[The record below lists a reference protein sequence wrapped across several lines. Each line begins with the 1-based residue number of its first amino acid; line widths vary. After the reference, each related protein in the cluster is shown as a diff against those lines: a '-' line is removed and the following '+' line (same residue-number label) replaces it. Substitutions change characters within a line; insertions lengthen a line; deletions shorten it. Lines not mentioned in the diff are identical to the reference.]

1 MNEHKNFNE
10 LHTFPIVETFY
21 SLQGE
26 GFHTGKAA
34 YFIRFGGCTVCCGWC
49 DVKESWNPH
58 VHPRLSNEQIV
69 DEILSHK
76 AHAVVVTGGEPLMHN
91 LNKLCSL
98 LHKNNIQTFLETSGT
113 FKMTG
118 EWDWVCLSPKQKHKP
133 LDENFAKANEL
144 KVIIAMPEDFAW
156 AEECATKVQKD
167 CMLYLQPECSVQQQ
181 ITPLI
186 VEYCKQNPQWRISL
200 QTHKFINIP

>member
-1 MNEHKNFNE
+1 MKAPENFNE

-49 DVKESWNPH
+49 DVKQSWNPH
-58 VHPRLSNEQIV
+58 VHPRLSNVQIVEQI
-69 DEILSHK
+69 LANK
-76 AHAVVVTGGEPLMHN
+76 AHAVVITGGEPLMHN
-91 LNKLCSL
+91 LDELCTL
-98 LHKNNIQTFLETSGT
+98 LHKHKIQIFLETSGT

-144 KVIIAMPEDFAW
+144 KVIIATPEDLVW
-156 AEECATKVQKD
+156 AEECAAKVHKK
-167 CMLYLQPECSVQQQ
+167 CMLYLQPEHSVHQQ
-181 ITPLI
+181 ITPII

-200 QTHKFINIP
+200 QTHKFIDIP

>member
-1 MNEHKNFNE
+1 MKVSEDFNE

-58 VHPRLSNEQIV
+58 VHPRLTSMQIV
-69 DEILSHK
+69 EEILKHQ

-91 LNKLCSL
+91 LDELCAL
-98 LHKNNIQTFLETSGT
+98 LHQNNIQTFLETSGT

-144 KVIIAMPEDFAW
+144 KVIIATPEDLAW
-156 AEECATKVQKD
+156 AEECAVKVQKK
-167 CMLYLQPECSVQQQ
+167 CMLYLQPEYSVSQY
-181 ITPLI
+181 ITPII
-186 VEYCKQNPQWRISL
+186 VAYCKQNPQWRISL
-200 QTHKFINIP
+200 QTHKFIDIP